1 MDDPLYVHVSV
12 SDDQVVA
19 IVEGVGLSIE
29 AMSPDKGTI
38 ALYMEGQARSP
49 FDPAW
54 RQAIRQLAAPLIALD
69 ADTGWQAVW
78 TFGPGEE
85 PTWSHDFRRLGLE
98 GWQDADG
105 AWLIGPTGDATTGW
119 TAFLARDVGWKRGRL
134 SAVLQRGQGTAGIVV
149 GGDGVHGGGL
159 LLLVRPIHRDLIVW
173 RLHDGIWQ
181 GPVGG
186 AAWLRPWHSALK
198 DLLRLLLRPYFA
210 GLALVGLATLVGF
223 GTSRLMRALSGWEK
237 GGAGP
242 RAHAR
247 RAPRPDRAWDGR
259 GRAPALL
266 VPGGRGR
273 LDGPEDCAADQTDAQ
288 GTPTG
293 AHALVG
299 PSFNL
304 EASTFN
310 PLVWL
315 AVGLLSSAAVLAAG
329 LIADRLLERMPHVQD
344 SVGYLFQAR
353 VFARGALWA
362 PTPALPDFFDHEFV
376 VRTAERWF
384 AKYPPGFPA
393 LLALGVLAGVPW
405 LVNPL
410 AAGLSVVATYLIG
423 QRTAG
428 RGVGLLAGLLLAISP
443 FFLILAGS
451 HMAHTT
457 GLLFGLLFVLA
468 YVEMER
474 GSRRAAF
481 AAGLALGID
490 MLIRPWTAAMIA
502 APFGLDLLLRRRR
515 APGSARAGA
524 LWLALGLAPA
534 PLVYGAYNW
543 ILAGSPLTSTM
554 ELWWSFDR
562 IGFGQDKG
570 IAGHTPLN
578 GLYNTVWNLSLLAV
592 HTFGWPAIATFA
604 LALVPFAAGRP
615 SRWDRLFLAGWLC
628 LMLGYFFWW
637 ADGVMYGPRFYH
649 EATGF
654 LALLT
659 ARGLASLGR
668 LGGAPGRALAGAL
681 LVLLLAVNLSLY
693 MPVQLA
699 ALHGYNYVSHRKL
712 DAVERAG
719 IHNAVVFV
727 DTGRPNEWW
736 EYGMVFSAN
745 SPWLDTD
752 VIYARDLGPL
762 DRHLMAH
769 YPGRAFYRLVGTSLA
784 RIDTDS

>member
-1 MDDPLYVHVSV
+1 
-12 SDDQVVA
+12 
-19 IVEGVGLSIE
+19 
-29 AMSPDKGTI
+29 MSPDRGRI
-38 ALYMEGQARSP
+38 ALYMEGQARSR

-54 RQAIRQLAAPLIALD
+54 RQAVQQLAAPLIALD
-69 ADTGWQAVW
+69 ADSGWQAVW
-78 TFGPGEE
+78 TFGPGDEL
-85 PTWSHDFRRLGLE
+85 TWSHDFRRLGLD

-119 TAFLARDVGWKRGRL
+119 AGFLTRDVGWTRGRL

-149 GGDGVHGGGL
+149 GGDGVHGDGL

-173 RLHDGIWQ
+173 RLHDGVWQ

-186 AAWLRPWHSALK
+186 VAWLRPWHSALK

-210 GLALVGLATLVGF
+210 GLLLVGLACLVGL
-223 GTSRLMRALSGWEK
+223 GTSRLL
-237 GGAGP
+237 
-242 RAHAR
+242 
-247 RAPRPDRAWDGR
+247 RPLCLR
-259 GRAPALL
+259 
-266 VPGGRGR
+266 
-273 LDGPEDCAADQTDAQ
+273 
-288 GTPTG
+288 
-293 AHALVG
+293 
-299 PSFNL
+299 SFNL
-304 EASTFN
+304 QPSAFN
-310 PLVWL
+310 RLTWL
-315 AVGLLSSAAVLAAG
+315 AVALLASATVLATG

-428 RGVGLLAGLLLAISP
+428 RGVGLLAALLLALSP

-481 AAGLALGID
+481 AAGLALGVD
-490 MLIRPWTAAMIA
+490 MLIRPLTAAMIA

-515 APGSARAGA
+515 APGPAFGGA
-524 LWLALGLAPA
+524 LWLGFGLAPA
-534 PLVYGAYNW
+534 LLVYGAYNW
-543 ILAGSPLTSTM
+543 ILAGSPLNSTM

-562 IGFGQDKG
+562 IGFGPDKG

-592 HTFGWPAIATFA
+592 HTFGWPSIATFA

-654 LALLT
+654 LALL
-659 ARGLASLGR
+659 AAGGLASLGR
-668 LGGAPGRALAGAL
+668 LGGQPARALAAAL
-681 LVLLLAVNLSLY
+681 LVLLLTVNLSLY
-693 MPVQLA
+693 LPVQLA

-719 IHNAVVFV
+719 LHNAVVFV

-762 DRHLMAH
+762 DRDLMAH
-769 YPGRAFYRLVGTSLA
+769 YPGRNFYRLVGTSLA